1 MNNFQIWI
9 PVIASSAAAIIVAV
23 NAWAL
28 EFWKKNTKDAPKQT
42 AQTVNIDKERKQR
55 RRMFHLFAFLLF
67 LEGNSIINLALV
79 WKYPSANNIKETLNI
94 AANVSAMM
102 FYFVSVMVI
111 FILQTLRDIRLR
123 TDALYHSIETPE
135 PKQESEINV
144 LKPKSIKRPKS
155 KRN

>member
-28 EFWKKNTKDAPKQT
+28 EFWKQNTKDAPKQT
-42 AQTVNIDKERKQR
+42 AQTGNIDWGKKQK
-55 RRMFHLFAFLLF
+55 RRMFRLFAFLLF

-79 WKYPSANNIKETLNI
+79 LKYPSSNNIKETVNI

-102 FYFVSVMVI
+102 FYFVSVVVI
-111 FILQTLRDIRLR
+111 FILHTLRDVRLK
-123 TDALYHSIETPE
+123 TDELYRSIETQE
-135 PKQESEINV
+135 PKRESEINV
-144 LKPKSIKRPKS
+144 LKPKSIRRPKS
-155 KRN
+155 KQN